1 MHVPVLGL
9 FVVMFVALIVGM
21 WCFLCFRMGIWL
33 ANGCSSRHRHSFG
46 CPAHRAEYNPQP
58 AQPRPAGPPGR
69 MSPCGRGDKPSAG
82 IGMLLVLLLL
92 FLAFF
97 GFRTRTEWKA
107 IQVRATTAAHTA
119 IQAQAPFDRD
129 EKKKVDSKNPTWN
142 VVKFGKTTEDA
153 EQLAIEEA
161 YQDLCAYV
169 DRELPNPKWTPSYDY
184 FRRHLMKS
192 KQAEEALLPD
202 DKGNVKV
209 VAQQVSV
216 TAELSP
222 QSQKDL
228 LHRGRMLLML
238 KILGAVI
245 INLIAI
251 AGYIRIDELTKG
263 YYTGWLR
270 LAAVAGL
277 GAAVLILT

>member
-9 FVVMFVALIVGM
+9 FVVMFVALIVGL

-33 ANGCSSRHRHSFG
+33 AGGCSSRHRHSFA
-46 CPAHRAEYNPQP
+46 CPTHRAEYNPQP
-58 AQPRPAGPPGR
+58 AQPRPARPPGA
-69 MSPCGRGDKPSAG
+69 SPCGRGDKPSAG

-119 IQAQAPFDRD
+119 IQAQGPFER
-129 EKKKVDSKNPTWN
+129 EKKVDAKNPRNPTWN

-184 FRRHLMKS
+184 FRRHLMTS

-238 KILGAVI
+238 KILGAAVTG
-245 INLIAI
+245 LIAV

-270 LAAVAGL
+270 LAAVVGL